1 LKVSGTSEYVQSYLP
16 VGEQG
21 YAHSEAVRDFVTD
34 LFKEVRD
41 RIDKPIHEWRVLDV
55 GCGQGQYTSELSK
68 HVKEVVAVEPYL
80 SFFTEAC
87 KVNQNNKNV
96 TLIHGPIEGVHID
109 GGFDL
114 AISLTTIEHMPNG
127 KKSMET
133 VINLLNDGGCLYL
146 TAPNKLWP
154 IECHYGLPF
163 LSWLP
168 LPLANLYLRV
178 SGKGHSYEDCSYMR
192 TYWGMKS
199 LFFGHAMPN

>member
-1 LKVSGTSEYVQSYLP
+1 
-16 VGEQG
+16 
-21 YAHSEAVRDFVTD
+21 
-34 LFKEVRD
+34 
-41 RIDKPIHEWRVLDV
+41 
-55 GCGQGQYTSELSK
+55 
-68 HVKEVVAVEPYL
+68 L

-199 LFFGHAMPN
+199 LFSDMPCQIEFVTPDPESKYLGAGRTGMLSKFIRKWGIELIKRIPQFWIISKGFVLLTQKKGALQA